1 MAIQLLSIKAK
12 QKRDDLLAKAAKQ
25 DAQYR
30 AKLQKGDFAGAQQAL
45 KRKNQFEQQARY
57 SAYRMVKHTE
67 NT

>member
-1 MAIQLLSIKAK
+1 MSSQLLSIKAK

-30 AKLQKGDFAGAQQAL
+30 VKLQNGDFAGAQQAL
-45 KRKNQFEQQARY
+45 KRKKHFEQQARY

-67 NT
+67 NK